1 MFKNTTNS
9 RKMEALLD
17 SEFWR
22 MVIEQACINKALS
35 IMMNAKGDMR
45 HTLNRRNRFA
55 AHAYCDWHRQ

>member
-9 RKMEALLD
+9 RKREALFD

-45 HTLNRRNRFA
+45 HKKLVTDSIYNISSISL
-55 AHAYCDWHRQ
+55 